1 MTSEPVGN
9 PIEHRILPQRYRPA
23 LSRHTVLWKT
33 LITLAASAML
43 GVSAIAPN
51 AALAFG
57 PPPPPPTLG
66 GLPPGLGGRFLS
78 STPHWWWSSSPVA
91 LEVHSLALAPVVL
104 FLISVAPLAHRTLVA
119 GFSVIFRA
127 ALRATATAGLQALA
141 TAVTG
146 GGTAPMASIS
156 MAITALP
163 IPMPMTGATTPT
175 PPGDT

>member
-1 MTSEPVGN
+1 MSQQSRQMPPWRLALLPLLPASVVFL
-9 PIEHRILPQRYRPA
+9 ILA
-23 LSRHTVLWKT
+23 SVAF
-33 LITLAASAML
+33 LILAS
-43 GVSAIAPN
+43 VV
-51 AALAFG
+51 
-57 PPPPPPTLG
+57 
-66 GLPPGLGGRFLS
+66 FL
-78 STPHWWWSSSPVA
+78 TVA

-127 ALRATATAGLQALA
+127 ALRATAIAGLQALA

-146 GGTAPMASIS
+146 GGTAPMASMS

-175 PPGDT
+175 PPGDTEVL